1 MYAGLAHVEPFLRPV
16 AGVPGSRY
24 SRRVFPPHTPVGRIG
39 EKTLLRHIRSRIKGG
54 RGVVV
59 GIGDDAAAVE
69 TGALSLITTDSL
81 VEGVHF
87 RRGRGPDALIGRKAL
102 SVNLS
107 DVDAMGG
114 VPRYATVS
122 LCLPSEAPLAFVDG
136 LYDGLLER
144 ARETGVEIVGGNLS
158 RTYDA
163 IVVDVALVGQAETIV
178 RRNGARPGH
187 VALVT
192 GALGAAAMGLRLMG
206 EGTRQGTDGGA
217 PEGERERRCIAAQ
230 LDPAPPLGFG
240 HAAARAGLA
249 HAAIDLSDGLSGD
262 LLNVCQESGVAAW
275 VDAAAVP
282 IDDAA
287 RSLEEERGGNPLD
300 LALHGGEDYELLLAA
315 PPDAVA
321 GLRELAA
328 RLKLSLTEIGGF
340 TEGAPALSLRS
351 RTGET
356 PLVPRSHEHFGTG

>member
-1 MYAGLAHVEPFLRPV
+1 
-16 AGVPGSRY
+16 
-24 SRRVFPPHTPVGRIG
+24 VFPPHTAVGRIG
-39 EKTLLRHIRSRIKGG
+39 EKALLRHIRSRIKGG

-87 RRGRGPDALIGRKAL
+87 RRGWGPDSLIGRKAL

-107 DVDAMGG
+107 DIDAMGG
-114 VPRYATVS
+114 VARYATVS

-144 ARETGVEIVGGNLS
+144 AHEAGVQVVGGNLS
-158 RTYDA
+158 RIDHA
-163 IVVDVALVGQAETIV
+163 IVVDVALIGKAETIV
-178 RRNGARPGH
+178 RRSGARPGH

-192 GALGAAAMGLRLMG
+192 GALGAAAMGVRLM
-206 EGTRQGTDGGA
+206 EGMGPGAGGGGGGD
-217 PEGERERRCIAAQ
+217 EHERRCIAAQ

-262 LLNVCQESGVAAW
+262 LLSVCQESGVAAW

-287 RSLEEERGGNPLD
+287 KALAGQRGGNPLD
-300 LALHGGEDYELLLAA
+300 LALHGGEDYQLLLAA
-315 PPDAVA
+315 PPEAVP
-321 GLRELAA
+321 GLRDLAA
-328 RLKLSLTEIGGF
+328 RSKVALTVIGGF
-340 TEGAPALSLRS
+340 REGDPALGLR
-351 RTGET
+351 TDAGET
-356 PLVPRSHEHFGTG
+356 PLVPRSHEHFGSG

>member
-1 MYAGLAHVEPFLRPV
+1 
-16 AGVPGSRY
+16 
-24 SRRVFPPHTPVGRIG
+24 VFPPHTPVGRIG
-39 EKTLLRHIRSRIKGG
+39 EKALLRHIRSRIKGG

-87 RRGRGPDALIGRKAL
+87 RRGWGTDALIGRKAL

-107 DVDAMGG
+107 DIDAMGG
-114 VPRYATVS
+114 VARYATVS

-144 ARETGVEIVGGNLS
+144 ARETGVQIVGGNLS
-158 RTYDA
+158 RTLDA
-163 IVVDVALVGQAETIV
+163 IVVDVALVGQADTIV

-192 GALGAAAMGLRLMG
+192 GTLGAAAMGLLLMEEGKRG
-206 EGTRQGTDGGA
+206 EGEQQK
-217 PEGERERRCIAAQ
+217 RCIAAQ

-249 HAAIDLSDGLSGD
+249 HAAIDISDGLSGD
-262 LLNVCQESGVAAW
+262 LLNICQESRVAAW

-282 IDDAA
+282 IDDAVE
-287 RSLEEERGGNPLD
+287 SLAQERGHDPLD
-300 LALHGGEDYELLLAA
+300 LALHGGEDYQLLLAA
-315 PPDAVA
+315 PPDAVPP
-321 GLRELAA
+321 LRDLAA
-328 RLKLSLTEIGGF
+328 RSKVALTVIGGF
-340 TEGAPALSLRS
+340 KEGDPAVTLRTS
-351 RTGET
+351 AGEG
-356 PLVPRSHEHFGTG
+356 PLVPRSHEHFGGG